1 MDGLVLMMGGVRQRC
16 AVVGSDA
23 PPVFF
28 FFFAGGEQ
36 WWLMVRK
43 TNQEKSKPA
52 EACGVRCAVPP
63 HPSSLA

>member
-28 FFFAGGEQ
+28 FFAGREQ